1 MKTEI
6 ISKHALIGRAPAE
19 LYMMFSDMRNFVQ
32 FLPADKREGIRADF
46 DNIYANVQGF
56 DLGVTV
62 AARQPYSRIDFKD
75 NGAPFPFSL
84 SLFFSATPEADP
96 AKTDFHIELSA
107 ELNFM
112 MKMLLGDQLSEIFHP
127 FQVVTFHESAPFTYK
142 DRSDPFFL
150 NIEPVVV
157 PCILHE

>member
-1 MKTEI
+1 MKTDI
-6 ISKHALIGRAPAE
+6 ISKHAIIGRAPAE
-19 LYMMFSDMRNFVQ
+19 IYMMFSDMRNFVQ
-32 FLPADKREGIRADF
+32 FIPADKREGIRADF

-75 NGAPFPFSL
+75 NGGPFPFSM

-107 ELNFM
+107 ELNIM
-112 MKMLLGDQLSEIFHP
+112 MKMLLGNKLQDALNKVVDGLQAVSEGRMP
-127 FQVVTFHESAPFTYK
+127 EGVSAEDIEKYK
-142 DRSDPFFL
+142 SQFGL
-150 NIEPVVV
+150 
-157 PCILHE
+157 

>member
-62 AARQPYSRIDFKD
+62 AARQPYSRIDFKTT
-75 NGAPFPFSL
+75 AHRSRSRYRSFSVRHPRRIPPKPTSISSFP
-84 SLFFSATPEADP
+84 P
-96 AKTDFHIELSA
+96 
-107 ELNFM
+107 N
-112 MKMLLGDQLSEIFHP
+112 
-127 FQVVTFHESAPFTYK
+127 
-142 DRSDPFFL
+142 
-150 NIEPVVV
+150 
-157 PCILHE
+157 

>member
-1 MKTEI
+1 MKTDI
-6 ISKHALIGRAPAE
+6 ISKHAIIGRAPAE
-19 LYMMFSDMRNFVQ
+19 IYMMFSDMRNFVQ
-32 FLPADKREGIRADF
+32 FIPADKREGIRADF

-75 NGAPFPFSL
+75 NGGPFPFSM

-112 MKMLLGDQLSEIFHP
+112 MKMLLGNKLQEALDKVVEGLQAVSEGKVPEGISP
-127 FQVVTFHESAPFTYK
+127 EDLEKYK
-142 DRSDPFFL
+142 SEFGL
-150 NIEPVVV
+150 
-157 PCILHE
+157 